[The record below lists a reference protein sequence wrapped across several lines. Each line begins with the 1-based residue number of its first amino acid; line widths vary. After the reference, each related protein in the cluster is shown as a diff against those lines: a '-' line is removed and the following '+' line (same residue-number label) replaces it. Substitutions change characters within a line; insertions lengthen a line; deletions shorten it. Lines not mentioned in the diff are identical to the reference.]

1 MKLLGFSLLIFGLQF
16 GAQGGTEV
24 ASFDAR
30 GPEQAPL
37 GWKLVNAR
45 PVAPV
50 RWEVHNDQKA
60 PFSPKVL
67 VLTSHQ
73 RDRRA
78 PALAIFEK
86 VDLHD
91 GDVSMDFKL
100 DPNKRSQTVGILF
113 GYRDPQNYYLANASA
128 DASMVSLVRVQAGVT
143 TPLTPVSP
151 GLMHFCLLP
160 HHIMAQDWNLM
171 RVRIRGPRIAFFLGH
186 RKLMEAR
193 DDSYTGSG
201 KTGIW
206 SRGDTVAYVD
216 NFRVDKKN

>member
-1 MKLLGFSLLIFGLQF
+1 MQRVALAVLMFGTQF
-16 GAQGGTEV
+16 ALSGGTEV

-30 GPEQAPL
+30 GPEQVPL

-45 PVAPV
+45 PLAPV
-50 RWEVHNDQKA
+50 RWEVHDDKAA

-73 RDRRA
+73 KDRRA
-78 PALAIFEK
+78 PSLAIFEK

-91 GDVSMDFKL
+91 GDVSMDFRL
-100 DPNKRSQTVGILF
+100 DPKKRTQTVGILF
-113 GYRDPQNYYLANASA
+113 RYRDPKNYYLANASA
-128 DASMVSLVRVQAGVT
+128 DASMVSLARVEDGKT
-143 TPLTPVSP
+143 TLLTPVSP
-151 GLMHFCLLP
+151 GMLHFCVLP
-160 HHIMAQDWNLM
+160 HHVTAQDWNVM
-171 RVRIRGPRIAFFLGH
+171 RVRIRGARIALFLGH

-206 SRGDTVAYVD
+206 SRGDTVAYFD
-216 NFRVDKKN
+216 HFRVDKKN